1 MFNTLFNIC
10 LMIFVCYAVSGS
22 AKKILFRNTKQKA
35 KHRIHRRAYA
45 ASGTRRY
52 TPKRQAKIIYL
63 NRTSHTKKTARRN
76 LRAA

>member
-10 LMIFVCYAVSGS
+10 LMILVCYAVSGS
-22 AKKILFRNTKQKA
+22 AKKILFGNAKKKA
-35 KHRIHRRAYA
+35 KQHIHKRAYA
-45 ASGTRRY
+45 APTKRQY

-63 NRTSHTKKTARRN
+63 NRTHHAKKTARRN

>member
-10 LMIFVCYAVSGS
+10 LMIFIGYAVSGS
-22 AKKILFRNTKQKA
+22 AKKILFGNA
-35 KHRIHRRAYA
+35 KKKPKRHVQRRAYA
-45 ASGTRRY
+45 APGTRRY